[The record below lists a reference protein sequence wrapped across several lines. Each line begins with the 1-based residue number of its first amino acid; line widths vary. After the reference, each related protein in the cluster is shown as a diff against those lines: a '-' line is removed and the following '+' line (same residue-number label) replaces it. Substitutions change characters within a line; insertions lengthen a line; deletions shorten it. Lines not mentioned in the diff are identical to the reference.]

1 MSETWLLQAI
11 ARLIP
16 LVLSLTVHEWAH
28 AFAARRLGDDTA
40 ERQGRLTLN
49 PLAHID
55 PIGTLLMPLIA
66 PFGWAKPVPFDPTRF
81 RRGVDIRRGT
91 VIVAVAGPFSNLVLA
106 VLCIVV
112 YGLLMR
118 FSIDNEALNVLL
130 KNGFALNILLAVF
143 NMLPIAPLD
152 GSRLAD
158 WLMPRALRPQWER
171 FAQAG
176 PVVLLALVFLPSMV
190 GIRVFDWPV
199 EMAVRGLAEP
209 LLSALLYGA

>member
-1 MSETWLLQAI
+1 
-11 ARLIP
+11 
-16 LVLSLTVHEWAH
+16 
-28 AFAARRLGDDTA
+28 
-40 ERQGRLTLN
+40 
-49 PLAHID
+49 
-55 PIGTLLMPLIA
+55 
-66 PFGWAKPVPFDPTRF
+66 
-81 RRGVDIRRGT
+81 
-91 VIVAVAGPFSNLVLA
+91 
-106 VLCIVV
+106 
-112 YGLLMR
+112 
-118 FSIDNEALNVLL
+118 
-130 KNGFALNILLAVF
+130 VF